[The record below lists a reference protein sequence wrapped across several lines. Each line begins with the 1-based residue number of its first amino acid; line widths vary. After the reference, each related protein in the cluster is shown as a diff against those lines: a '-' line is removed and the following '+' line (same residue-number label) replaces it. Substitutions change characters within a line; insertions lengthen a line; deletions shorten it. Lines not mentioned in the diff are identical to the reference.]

1 MVVTVNVFQAR
12 LVHVLVSVFG
22 PVGVS
27 VRVFVLDMV
36 MLMGRMR
43 VGVRHVAVLVV
54 VLMWRV
60 VGVLAHRFSP

>member
-27 VRVFVLDMV
+27 VRVFVRDMV

-43 VGVRHVAVLVV
+43 MGVRHVAVLVV

-60 VGVLAHRFSP
+60 VGVLAHWFSP